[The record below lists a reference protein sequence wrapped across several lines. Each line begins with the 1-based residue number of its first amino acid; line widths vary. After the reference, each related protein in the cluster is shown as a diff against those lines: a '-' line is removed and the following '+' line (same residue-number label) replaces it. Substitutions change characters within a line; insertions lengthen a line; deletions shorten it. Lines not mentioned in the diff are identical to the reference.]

1 MNIVHNNFP
10 RYVPPVNNG
19 ILTNMASGPAWMVME
34 PFVFSQPRIG
44 NSELHFCLYFDGQYC
59 NEIPCS
65 QGPTAKFTSNLTN
78 IEDGWV
84 YITRDTS
91 DNRIFINLPLSAVE
105 EDTLYYS
112 YCTTGV
118 AQITKPL
125 QTYEMRKFK
134 DTYVFPSSSG
144 SITVNGSQTL
154 ADDGVPYLYILQNI
168 SNTGSFNVYSNDS
181 TLVYTSNNE
190 SSATFWAINCRID
203 GNCSFNFLRIPIVV
217 QGSGGE

>member
-44 NSELHFCLYFDGQYC
+44 NSELHFCLYFDGQSC
-59 NEIPCS
+59 KEIPCS
-65 QGPTAKFTSNLTN
+65 QGPTTKFTSNLTE
-78 IEDGWV
+78 IDDGWV
-84 YITRDTS
+84 YITKDS
-91 DNRIFINLPLSAVE
+91 NSNRIFVNSPLSGVE

-112 YCTTGV
+112 YSSTGSDDTL
-118 AQITKPL
+118 QPL

-134 DTYVFPSSSG
+134 ETYVFPSSSG
-144 SITVNGSQTL
+144 SVTVTGSQTL
-154 ADDGVPYLYILQNI
+154 SDDDVPYLYILQNI
-168 SNTGSFNVYSNDS
+168 TGSFNVYSNDS

-190 SSATFWAINCRID
+190 SSVTFWAINCRID